1 MNAHGA
7 NYHFDRSGASDIP
20 NTGMWKAA
28 YPEGYDPA
36 DWLEI
41 NENAS
46 AYDTDG
52 YTMGIVNLKQ
62 NGNFHITIDSPDL
75 GYLYTEG
82 SNRTKNDKNQLMMY
96 HWCLRPTHNNY

>member
-1 MNAHGA
+1 
-7 NYHFDRSGASDIP
+7 
-20 NTGMWKAA
+20 
-28 YPEGYDPA
+28 
-36 DWLEI
+36 
-41 NENAS
+41 
-46 AYDTDG
+46 
-52 YTMGIVNLKQ
+52 MGIVNLKQ